1 MENKGNIKTLIR
13 KFYPYAKNA
22 LGFEH
27 PVRVVMRHDAEN
39 AAQPLGKTAYYDP
52 QEKLIVLYVT
62 NRHPKDVLRSF
73 SHELVHHAQNC
84 SGQLDNLSTHGHY
97 AEGGLGREIERDAY
111 ERGNMN
117 LRDWEDGRKHNK
129 EGVNKMNE
137 HYQIAKEEFKK
148 IVASVVQE
156 VVNEK
161 KKKKKKKKDFPDL
174 TGDGKVTKADV
185 LKGRGV
191 ELDEDAYAQDPEHEE
206 ARKFSDDISKSFQK
220 KDKKEN
226 LKEVNCEEIVK
237 KVDDLERQAYDNSRA
252 STGNDM
258 EHFFALKLDAE
269 ARDLREKHKNCFP
282 QAEEPAGL
290 PQGRE
295 LTFRDLDE
303 SAKKQEQDNKTWYD
317 SSLYS
322 KLKSMWTTKG
332 DK

>member
-1 MENKGNIKTLIR
+1 MENKGNIKTLVR

-156 VVNEK
+156 VVSEK

-191 ELDEDAYAQDPEHEE
+191 DLDEGTDADEE
-206 ARKFSDDISKSFQK
+206 ANRREREEAQELG
-220 KDKKEN
+220 DKVAAS
-226 LKEVNCEEIVK
+226 LKEVNCEEVVK
-237 KVDDLERQAYDNSRA
+237 NVNDLERRANNNFRA
-252 STGNDM
+252 SRGNDM
-258 EHFFALKLDAE
+258 EHAIGSQLEAE

-282 QAEEPAGL
+282 QAEEPAGQGL

>member
-1 MENKGNIKTLIR
+1 ML
-13 KFYPYAKNA
+13 KNA

-117 LRDWEDGRKHNK
+117 LRDWEDGQKHNK

-191 ELDEDAYAQDPEHEE
+191 ELDEVDQEDMEDELRQAGEL
-206 ARKFSDDISKSFQK
+206 ARVFK
-220 KDKKEN
+220 KKPKEN

-237 KVDDLERQAYDNSRA
+237 KVNDLERQANQAFRDSRA
-252 STGNDM
+252 PFGDDM
-258 EHFFALKLDAE
+258 AHAIGSQAEAE

-290 PQGRE
+290 PQGRK

>member
-191 ELDEDAYAQDPEHEE
+191 ELDEVDQEDMEDELRQAGEL
-206 ARKFSDDISKSFQK
+206 ARVFK
-220 KDKKEN
+220 KKPKEN

-237 KVDDLERQAYDNSRA
+237 KVDDLERQASQAFRD

-258 EHFFALKLDAE
+258 AHAVGSQAEAE

-295 LTFRDLDE
+295 LTFRDLNE
-303 SAKKQEQDNKTWYD
+303 SVKKQEQDNKTWYD

>member
-1 MENKGNIKTLIR
+1 
-13 KFYPYAKNA
+13 
-22 LGFEH
+22 
-27 PVRVVMRHDAEN
+27 
-39 AAQPLGKTAYYDP
+39 
-52 QEKLIVLYVT
+52 
-62 NRHPKDVLRSF
+62 
-73 SHELVHHAQNC
+73 HAQNC

-117 LRDWEDGRKHNK
+117 LRDWEDQKYKK

-191 ELDEDAYAQDPEHEE
+191 ELDEDAYAQDPEHEKV
-206 ARKFSDDISKSFQK
+206 RKFSDDISKSFQK

-226 LKEVNCEEIVK
+226 LKEDRTLSCEEVTAL
-237 KVDDLERQAYDNSRA
+237 VNDLESQANDLFKA
-252 STGNDM
+252 SGGNDY
-258 EHFFALKLDAE
+258 ESFFAAKAESE
-269 ARDLREKHKNCFP
+269 ARDLREDPRYKKCFT
-282 QAEEPAGL
+282 QAEESKDRAADLEEESKYGVKIEEQDVKCDEIKASYAMYEELEENARYKSNASRATAG
-290 PQGRE
+290 GH
-295 LTFRDLDE
+295 FGGKYDDE
-303 SAKKQEQDNKTWYD
+303 SGFLEAYYGLEKKKLTEKHPECFMSDKD
-317 SSLYS
+317 RKDRESGDFSRLYKES
-322 KLKSMWTTKG
+322 KETN
-332 DK
+332 